1 MATVLITG
9 ANRGIGLEL
18 CHQYADRGDD
28 VIAVCRSSCQELEQP
43 GITIV
48 DGIDVADDSV
58 IETLRAK
65 LQDQTIDILINNA
78 GLLTHESLDDLDLDR
93 MRRQYEVNA
102 LGPLR
107 VTLAL
112 LDNLHE
118 GSKLLILSSRVGSV
132 GDNSSG
138 GNYGYRMSKAAAN
151 MAGKNLAIELKDRGI
166 AVGLLHPGLVAT
178 GMTGYT
184 GVSTEHSAGGLIE
197 RIDGLN
203 LENTGTFWHAE
214 GEILP
219 W

>member
-28 VIAVCRSSCQELEQP
+28 VIAVCRSPNQDLEQP
-43 GITIV
+43 GITVI

-58 IETLRAK
+58 IGLLAEK
-65 LQDQTIDILINNA
+65 LAGQPIDILLNNA
-78 GLLTHESLDDLDLDR
+78 GILTRETLDDLDLDR

-107 VTLAL
+107 VTKAL
-112 LDNLHE
+112 LPNLHA
-118 GSKLLILSSRVGSV
+118 GSKVAILTSRVGSV

-138 GNYGYRMSKAAAN
+138 GIYGYRMSKAAAN

-166 AVGLLHPGLVAT
+166 AVAILHPGLVAT
-178 GMTGYT
+178 EMTDHA
-184 GVSTEHSAGGLIE
+184 GVSTEHSASGLIK
-197 RIDGLN
+197 RIDELS

>member
-28 VIAVCRSSCQELEQP
+28 VIAVCRSPNADLEQP
-43 GITIV
+43 GITVI

-58 IETLRAK
+58 IGLLAEK
-65 LQDQTIDILINNA
+65 LAGQPIDILLNNA
-78 GLLTHESLDDLDLDR
+78 GILTRETLDDLDLER

-107 VTLAL
+107 VTKAL
-112 LDNLHE
+112 LPNLHA
-118 GSKLLILSSRVGSV
+118 GSKIAILTSRVGSV

-138 GNYGYRMSKAAAN
+138 GIYGYRMSKAAAN
-151 MAGKNLAIELKDRGI
+151 MAGKNLALELKDRGI
-166 AVGLLHPGLVAT
+166 AVAILHPGLVAT
-178 GMTGYT
+178 EMTDHA
-184 GVSTEHSAGGLIE
+184 GVSTEHSASGLIK
-197 RIDGLN
+197 RIDELS

>member
-1 MATVLITG
+1 MATVVITG

-28 VIAVCRSSCQELEQP
+28 VVAVCREANRDLEQP
-43 GITIV
+43 GIRIV
-48 DGIDVADDSV
+48 DKVDVGSDSVVATLADRIGVKRIDV
-58 IETLRAK
+58 
-65 LQDQTIDILINNA
+65 LINNA
-78 GLLTHESLDDLDLDR
+78 GMLTRETLEDMDFDR
-93 MRRQYEVNA
+93 MRAQYEVNA

-112 LDNLHE
+112 LPKLHS
-118 GSKLLILSSRVGSV
+118 GSKIAILTSRVGSV

-166 AVGLLHPGLVAT
+166 AVALLHPGLVAT
-178 GMTGYT
+178 GMTGNT
-184 GVSTEHSAGGLIE
+184 GVSTEHAATGLIR
-197 RIDGLN
+197 RIDKLSLKN
-203 LENTGTFWHAE
+203 SGTFWHAE
-214 GEILP
+214 GEKLP

>member
-1 MATVLITG
+1 MASVLITG

-28 VIAVCRSSCQELEQP
+28 VIAVCRSSCTELEQP

-65 LQDQTIDILINNA
+65 LQGQKIDILINNA
-78 GLLTHESLDDLDLDR
+78 GILTHESLDDLDLDR
-93 MRRQYEVNA
+93 MRKQYEVNA

-107 VTLAL
+107 VARAL

-118 GSKLLILSSRVGSV
+118 GSKLLILTSRVGSV

-178 GMTGYT
+178 AMTGYA
-184 GVSTEHSAGGLIE
+184 GVSTEHSASGLIK
-197 RIDGLN
+197 RIDRLN

>member
-18 CHQYADRGDD
+18 CHQYADRGED
-28 VIAVCRSSCQELEQP
+28 VIAVCRSACPELKQP
-43 GITIV
+43 GIAIV
-48 DGIDVADDSV
+48 DGIDVADDSI
-58 IETLRAK
+58 IEK
-65 LQDQTIDILINNA
+65 LADKLKGQTIDILINNA
-78 GLLTHESLDDLDLDR
+78 GILTHETIDDLNLDR
-93 MRRQYEVNA
+93 MRKQYEVNA

-107 VTLAL
+107 VTRAL
-112 LDNLHE
+112 LPNMHA
-118 GSKLLILSSRVGSV
+118 GSKLVILTSRVGSV

-151 MAGKNLAIELKDRGI
+151 MAGKNLSIELKDRGI

-178 GMTGYT
+178 EMTGYS
-184 GVSTEHSAGGLIE
+184 GVSTEHSASGLIK
-197 RIDGLN
+197 RIDQLN

>member
-118 GSKLLILSSRVGSV
+118 GSKLLILTSRVGSV

-151 MAGKNLAIELKDRGI
+151 MAGKNLAVELKNRGI